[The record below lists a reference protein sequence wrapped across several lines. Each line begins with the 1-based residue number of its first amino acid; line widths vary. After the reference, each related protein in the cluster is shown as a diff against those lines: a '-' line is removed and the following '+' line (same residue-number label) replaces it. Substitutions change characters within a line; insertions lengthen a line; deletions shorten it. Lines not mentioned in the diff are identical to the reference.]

1 MLVYRLIDR
10 VRCHS
15 QWEDPVNAKGGRL
28 TISPAAGLIDII
40 YERLVLLLAGAS
52 AIFIFAASATRA
64 YISSDNWLW
73 VALSLFLYAA
83 GNLVMIRIMREG
95 GLGLAISISAI
106 AQLILVNI
114 IAFAVFNERLTNIQM
129 AGVGLG
135 ILAMVLMMW
144 PQKVVV

>member
-1 MLVYRLIDR
+1 M
-10 VRCHS
+10 S
-15 QWEDPVNAKGGRL
+15 G
-28 TISPAAGLIDII
+28 TF
-40 YERLVLLLAGAS
+40 VLLLAGAS

-114 IAFAVFNERLTNIQM
+114 IAFSVFNERLTPIQM
-129 AGVGLG
+129 GGVALG
-135 ILAMVLMMW
+135 IVAMVLMMW
-144 PQKVVV
+144 PQKAVV

>member
-1 MLVYRLIDR
+1 MSGSFILF
-10 VRCHS
+10 
-15 QWEDPVNAKGGRL
+15 
-28 TISPAAGLIDII
+28 
-40 YERLVLLLAGAS
+40 LAGAS
-52 AIFIFAASATRA
+52 AIFIAAASATRA

-106 AQLILVNI
+106 AQLILVNV
-114 IAFAVFNERLTNIQM
+114 IAFAVFNERMTNVQM
-129 AGVGLG
+129 GGVALG

-144 PQKVVV
+144 PRNAGV

>member
-1 MLVYRLIDR
+1 MT
-10 VRCHS
+10 
-15 QWEDPVNAKGGRL
+15 G
-28 TISPAAGLIDII
+28 TF
-40 YERLVLLLAGAS
+40 VLLLAAAS
-52 AIFIFAASATRA
+52 AIFIAAASATRA

-73 VALSLFLYAA
+73 VALSLTLYVI

-114 IAFAVFNERLTNIQM
+114 IAFAIFNERLTNIQM

-135 ILAMVLMMW
+135 VVAMVLMMW
-144 PQKVVV
+144 PQKSAG